1 MFRFAQ
7 HDPPPDCHAFLR
19 TLAMTIARIYC
30 DSKHNGIKIALRFQK
45 IKNFAPRG
53 GKRHE
58 LTAKLAVVRNFSEAG
73 ELLRQPTAKARIEL
87 LQSKIGDN
95 MKLTINGESKEY
107 DSSLSVSDLLK
118 RENVQMPETVSVQ
131 LNEEFVAQEHYASTQ
146 LKEGDE
152 VNFLYFMGG
161 GGTCGFF

>member
-1 MFRFAQ
+1 
-7 HDPPPDCHAFLR
+7 
-19 TLAMTIARIYC
+19 
-30 DSKHNGIKIALRFQK
+30 
-45 IKNFAPRG
+45 
-53 GKRHE
+53 
-58 LTAKLAVVRNFSEAG
+58 
-73 ELLRQPTAKARIEL
+73 
-87 LQSKIGDN
+87 
-95 MKLTINGESKEY
+95 MKLTINGENKEY

-161 GGTCGFF
+161 GGSCGLF